1 MSLRDLL
8 RAVTPGRTDCRNL
21 TFEESRDAFERMLGG
36 GESEITMAAFLVA
49 MRCKGATVEELRGF
63 ASAARAK
70 ARLPCEGM
78 GGLVCIC
85 PPHDGYVLAPPLE
98 VAAGLVAAGAGARVL
113 LLTDR
118 GVPPRRGLTAAN
130 VLEELGG
137 GMTFDPSE
145 AEDWVARSRFAACAV
160 SGMLPALMGLRKVR
174 GEVYMRT
181 ALSTVEKLIA
191 PSSAA
196 VVAGAQG
203 GPVLGM
209 AVEVLRGLG
218 HPRAMAV
225 QGVEGGVIPSVRR
238 RTRGIELTD
247 KSLVPIHVEPEDFGL
262 CGAIEPEMPL
272 FSPAPDGRGA
282 GDNPALIRAASE
294 MTALVLA
301 GEPGPARQATL
312 LGAALILKAAG
323 RCLTIAEGVDAATS
337 ALDAGEA
344 RGVLTRLREL
354 GAS

>member
-21 TFEESRDAFERMLGG
+21 SFEEAREAFELILGG
-36 GESEITMAAFLVA
+36 RENEITTGAFLVA

-63 ASAARAK
+63 ASAARAM
-70 ARLPCEGM
+70 ANLPCEGM
-78 GGLVCIC
+78 AGLVCIC
-85 PPHDGYVLAPPLE
+85 PPHDGFVLAPPLE

-113 LLTDR
+113 ILTDR

-130 VLEELGG
+130 VLDDLGA
-137 GMTFDPSE
+137 GMTWDPAE
-145 AEDWVARSRFAACAV
+145 AESWVAKTRFAACAV
-160 SGMLPALMGLRKVR
+160 SGMLPALMGLRQVR
-174 GEVYMRT
+174 DHVQMRT
-181 ALSTVEKLIA
+181 PLSTVEKLIA
-191 PSSAA
+191 PSSSA

-218 HPRAMAV
+218 HPRAVAV
-225 QGVEGGVIPSVRR
+225 QGVEGGVIPFVKR

-247 KSLVPIHVEPEDFGL
+247 KSLVSIHVEPEDFGL
-262 CGAIEPEMPL
+262 SAAHEPEMPL
-272 FSPAPDGRGA
+272 FSPAPPGKGA
-282 GDNPALIRAASE
+282 GDNPALVKAASE

-301 GEPGPARQATL
+301 GEPGPARNATL
-312 LGAALILKAAG
+312 LCASLILKAAG
-323 RCLTIAEGVDAATS
+323 RTPTIAEGIDAAAS
-337 ALDAGEA
+337 SLDSGEA

-354 GAS
+354 AGG